1 MIVPIT
7 GVKVGHRQPHTNRP
21 SLTAG
26 AF

>member
-1 MIVPIT
+1 VPIT
-7 GVKVGHRQPHTNRP
+7 GVKVGHRQPHTKRP